1 MKERPWDFLNDYRGG
16 IFEGQWPT
24 LPEMVSI
31 TTERFPD
38 NKVFTAFEPEYI
50 SLTYKELNDIVKK
63 VAGHLINIGIKK
75 GDKIGLTGKNSPEWG
90 VAYLATLYAGGIIVP
105 INYQLNK
112 KEILHIAKLADIKV
126 VFIDEEKYDDFNMAK
141 YDLSAKISLSPNKPN
156 YIMDIKLN
164 KSAKLPKLKE
174 DDLAAILYTSGTT
187 GIAKGVM
194 LTHKNFVSDCFL
206 AQTYMKLYPTD
217 IFYALLPLHHSYTM
231 TAVFWESLSVGAE
244 IVFGKRIASKQI
256 LFDLKHGK
264 VTMFLGVPVLFNK
277 LLKGILKGIREKGV
291 FIYGL
296 INVLMG
302 ISGFFKKAFKINLGH
317 WLFKPILKKASI
329 DRIRICISG
338 GAPLASSTF
347 KKYNQFGIDFVQGY
361 GLTETSPII
370 TLNPPDHYK
379 ESSVG
384 KVLPKVDM
392 RIFDPDTKGIGEILV
407 KGPIVMQGY
416 YENESATKE
425 IFTEDGYLMTGDEG
439 YLDKDNY
446 LFLTG
451 RKKTLIVTEGGK
463 NVFPEEIEDK
473 FQLYDEIEQILV
485 RGFIKDKKMKTEDI
499 EALVYPSKEYFNELE
514 KKEKIKVGDQ
524 YIENKINTI
533 IKEVNDDLVI
543 YKKIKRVK
551 ILSESM
557 EETTTRKIKRFKVK
571 E

>member
-1 MKERPWDFLNDYRGG
+1 
-16 IFEGQWPT
+16 
-24 LPEMVSI
+24 
-31 TTERFPD
+31 
-38 NKVFTAFEPEYI
+38 
-50 SLTYKELNDIVKK
+50 
-63 VAGHLINIGIKK
+63 
-75 GDKIGLTGKNSPEWG
+75 
-90 VAYLATLYAGGIIVP
+90 
-105 INYQLNK
+105 
-112 KEILHIAKLADIKV
+112 
-126 VFIDEEKYDDFNMAK
+126 
-141 YDLSAKISLSPNKPN
+141 
-156 YIMDIKLN
+156 
-164 KSAKLPKLKE
+164 
-174 DDLAAILYTSGTT
+174 
-187 GIAKGVM
+187 
-194 LTHKNFVSDCFL
+194 
-206 AQTYMKLYPTD
+206 
-217 IFYALLPLHHSYTM
+217 
-231 TAVFWESLSVGAE
+231 
-244 IVFGKRIASKQI
+244 
-256 LFDLKHGK
+256 
-264 VTMFLGVPVLFNK
+264 
-277 LLKGILKGIREKGV
+277 
-291 FIYGL
+291 
-296 INVLMG
+296 
-302 ISGFFKKAFKINLGH
+302 
-317 WLFKPILKKASI
+317 
-329 DRIRICISG
+329 
-338 GAPLASSTF
+338 
-347 KKYNQFGIDFVQGY
+347 
-361 GLTETSPII
+361 
-370 TLNPPDHYK
+370 
-379 ESSVG
+379 
-384 KVLPKVDM
+384 M
-392 RIFDPDTKGIGEILV
+392 RIFDPDTEGIGEILV